1 MASLAFPTSGVVYV
15 DTNIVIYSVEMHVR
29 YWPVLRTLWEAVRV
43 GGLTIVTSE
52 LTVME
57 VLVAPLRAG
66 DLKLLSVYDRLFQ
79 SRDLRLLPITQPILR
94 EAAGLR
100 AAIPALRTPDAV
112 HAATASQARC
122 TRFLANDGGFHH
134 ISALPVTL
142 LNDVIQGP

>member
-1 MASLAFPTSGVVYV
+1 MASLAFPTSGVVYL
-15 DTNIVIYSVEMHVR
+15 DTNIVIYSVEMHAR
-29 YWPVLRTLWEAVRV
+29 YWPLLRTLWEAARV
-43 GGLTIVTSE
+43 GGVTIVTSE

-66 DLKLLSVYDRLFQ
+66 DLKLLAAYDRVFQ

-112 HAATASQARC
+112 HAATASQAGC
-122 TRFLANDGGFHH
+122 TRFLANHVGFHR
-134 ISALPVTL
+134 IAALPFTL
-142 LNDVIQGP
+142 LNEVI